1 MYIYIYIFLWKIC
14 KSKCVSNYRNGGRNR
29 GNSRRGHLSPGLIYR
44 IMSTFPRLNVSEIRR
59 GIDRSACVLAVEISA
74 RQWPYAP
81 ATVRVRVHRSQV
93 FIGIRSTF
101 QPVRVRA
108 CGGALRNPN
117 QPRFI
122 GRQPEA
128 RVYTEPPKGE
138 WQRRVSLSRRPI
150 DKIPSC
156 TRLPPFLIT
165 CISSVRNGS
174 RFRSKYSP
182 DT

>member
-1 MYIYIYIFLWKIC
+1 
-14 KSKCVSNYRNGGRNR
+14 
-29 GNSRRGHLSPGLIYR
+29 
-44 IMSTFPRLNVSEIRR
+44 MSTFPRLNVSEIRR
-59 GIDRSACVLAVEISA
+59 GIDRSWRAFSPWKFLPANGH
-74 RQWPYAP
+74 AP
-81 ATVRVRVHRSQV
+81 ATVRVRVRTHRSQV
-93 FIGIRSTF
+93 FIGVRSTF

-138 WQRRVSLSRRPI
+138 WWQRRVSLSRPPI

-156 TRLPPFLIT
+156 SRPP
-165 CISSVRNGS
+165 SSLTPS
-174 RFRSKYSP
+174 RANHMHFERSKRFQISIEILG
-182 DT
+182 